1 MCGIAERP
9 SKLGWSNGLTSVARM
24 RQMTPGAAL
33 CARGWRLNSIHRR
46 PRANLE
52 ASKINYSRLDYEA
65 PDAGYLGK
73 AEAGRV
79 VI

>member
-1 MCGIAERP
+1 
-9 SKLGWSNGLTSVARM
+9 M
-24 RQMTPGAAL
+24 RQMTPSTAL
-33 CARGWRLNSIHRR
+33 CARGVALNSIHRR

-65 PDAGYLGK
+65 PFAGYLGK

-79 VI
+79 VILDGSYP

>member
-9 SKLGWSNGLTSVARM
+9 SKLGWSSGLTSVARM
-24 RQMTPGAAL
+24 RQMTPAL
-33 CARGWRLNSIHRR
+33 RSAPGGWRLNSIHRR

>member
-1 MCGIAERP
+1 
-9 SKLGWSNGLTSVARM
+9 
-24 RQMTPGAAL
+24 MTFGAAL
-33 CARGWRLNSIHRR
+33 CAMGVAAELNPPR

>member
-1 MCGIAERP
+1 
-9 SKLGWSNGLTSVARM
+9 
-24 RQMTPGAAL
+24 MTPDAAL
-33 CARGWRLNSIHRR
+33 CATWWRLNSIHRR

-52 ASKINYSRLDYEA
+52 ASKINYSRLNSEA
-65 PDAGYLGK
+65 PDTGYLGK

>member
-1 MCGIAERP
+1 
-9 SKLGWSNGLTSVARM
+9 
-24 RQMTPGAAL
+24 MTPDAAL
-33 CARGWRLNSIHRR
+33 CATGWRLNSIHRR

-52 ASKINYSRLDYEA
+52 ASKINYSRLDHKA

-73 AEAGRV
+73 AQAGRV

>member
-1 MCGIAERP
+1 MT
-9 SKLGWSNGLTSVARM
+9 LGAAPA
-24 RQMTPGAAL
+24 PGA
-33 CARGWRLNSIHRR
+33 GGSTSIHRR

>member
-1 MCGIAERP
+1 
-9 SKLGWSNGLTSVARM
+9 
-24 RQMTPGAAL
+24 MTPGAAL

-65 PDAGYLGK
+65 P
-73 AEAGRV
+73 GRG
-79 VI
+79 ISG

>member
-1 MCGIAERP
+1 
-9 SKLGWSNGLTSVARM
+9 
-24 RQMTPGAAL
+24 MTPGAAL

-52 ASKINYSRLDYEA
+52 ASKINNSRLDYEA

>member
-9 SKLGWSNGLTSVARM
+9 SKLGWSSGLTSVARM
-24 RQMTPGAAL
+24 RQMTPAL
-33 CARGWRLNSIHRR
+33 RQGGWRLNSIHRR

>member
-1 MCGIAERP
+1 
-9 SKLGWSNGLTSVARM
+9 
-24 RQMTPGAAL
+24 MTPGAAL
-33 CARGWRLNSIHRR
+33 CARGSRLNSMHRR

-52 ASKINYSRLDYEA
+52 ASKINYSRLDHMP
-65 PDAGYLGK
+65 PDVGYLGK